1 MALDQSTQL
10 LPREKLKSR
19 GPEGLSDFELL
30 AILLRT
36 GHSKRNVLQM
46 AKDIL
51 KNYPLEKW
59 NELNLSKLTEVKGI
73 GPVKAGILAAALEL
87 AKRALKL
94 GKGDVHLIQQPQDVL
109 PLVAAIRESKK
120 EHFICIFLNARKQ
133 VIHQETIS
141 VGTLEASLIHPREVF
156 QPAIECSASSVIFV
170 HNHPSGDASPSREDI
185 LVTRRLCESG
195 RLLGIDVLDH
205 VIVSK
210 NEYTSLRTDKHHHE
224 IGFLTDA

>member
-1 MALDQSTQL
+1 MGLDQSTQL
-10 LPREKLKSR
+10 LPREKLESR
-19 GPEGLSDFELL
+19 GPQGLTDSELL

-36 GHSKRNVLQM
+36 GHSKKNVLQI

-59 NELNLSKLTEVKGI
+59 SGLDLSKLTEVKGI
-73 GPVKAGILAAALEL
+73 GPVKAGILTAALEL
-87 AKRALKL
+87 ARRALKL
-94 GKGDVHLIQQPQDVL
+94 EENNAHVVQKPQDVL
-109 PLVAAIRESKK
+109 PLVAFIRDSKK

-141 VGTLEASLIHPREVF
+141 IGTLEASLIHPREVF

-170 HNHPSGDASPSREDI
+170 HNHPSGDATASREDI
-185 LVTRRLCESG
+185 LVTKRLCESG

-205 VIVSK
+205 LIVSK
-210 NEYTSLRTDKHHHE
+210 NDYISLRSDNHRHE